1 MAMWLTAVVVAA
13 YGEAVAAYDCL
24 VAYGV
29 HVTADSS
36 PLSSLLVVAALR
48 AFNRENLGRRK
59 KRAWEGHS
67 HPFYKV
73 DLMDKSWIDLCD
85 SKSAEYV
92 SGVNSFL
99 EFAFRDKS
107 SDSQIVCPWYKN
119 WTYHG
124 EPYVCQ
130 RRGDTS
136 HSGNEN
142 VRDDMVGMLHEAMG
156 IPNVHRNIDNDSQ
169 SSPENIEQNVDDA
182 TKRFFELLKDAESEL
197 YPGCVKF
204 TKLSFI
210 VRLLLLKVT
219 NGWTDTSIDMLLQ
232 LLKEVFPEAKI
243 PTSFYEA
250 QKLNDDL
257 GFTCET
263 IDACPNNS
271 SEMKWHAKERVDDGV
286 FRHPA
291 DSLAWKQFDV
301 KWPEFASDSRN
312 VRLGLASDGFNPFRT
327 MNIAHSTWPVVIVVY
342 NLPPWLCMTQSSF
355 ILSILVD
362 GPKSPGNKIDV
373 YMQPLI
379 DDLKELWSTGVPTYD
394 ASTNE
399 MFELR
404 ATLLWTISDFPA
416 YAMLSGW
423 STKGELRRDKV
434 SFNGKIELDS
444 KPSTL
449 SGVDS
454 LRQLDSYDI
463 LTEYKKEDLKKRRRD
478 DYERQSSRIPKEH
491 NWKKKSIFF
500 ELEYWQHNLGRH
512 NIDVMH
518 TERNNFDNLLFTCMS
533 TPGKTKDN
541 LNARR
546 DLKDMGVRG
555 PLHPQESSGS
565 TKIILQPGSFA
576 MSRKDKE
583 IFCKVLKNLKVPDGY
598 ASNISRRVNLN
609 DRSIWGLKSHD
620 CHIFMQ
626 QLLPIAIRRVLPKN
640 IVQVV
645 IELSNFF
652 RQLCSK
658 VNTRAQLEDIQE
670 RIALTLCNLERI
682 FPPSFFDIME
692 HLPIHLVEE
701 ALICGAVHFRW
712 MYPIER
718 MHMSLLA
725 GQYPRAGRN
734 HIQRIHNETFH
745 EWFKNHIRDLQRN
758 STTQISDVVKKLAC
772 GPDKWARSFN
782 VCIVN
787 GFRFRTKSYEESKA
801 TQNSGVML
809 RASTLSFASAR
820 DRTPH
825 EGQVIY
831 YGVLTHI
838 IKVRYTND
846 LQYTLFKCDWIDNER
861 GKMEDE
867 FKFTLVNFSRLMY
880 GGNNIRDEPFIL
892 SSQAE
897 QCWYVADPIDS
908 NWNVVMRMS
917 LRDNFDIYSRFHD
930 TDGYF
935 PQPLDDRPIAR
946 EQDAT
951 WVRQGVEAI
960 AVDTMLNL
968 NETERQMNENE
979 DA

>member
-1 MAMWLTAVVVAA
+1 
-13 YGEAVAAYDCL
+13 
-24 VAYGV
+24 
-29 HVTADSS
+29 
-36 PLSSLLVVAALR
+36 
-48 AFNRENLGRRK
+48 
-59 KRAWEGHS
+59 
-67 HPFYKV
+67 
-73 DLMDKSWIDLCD
+73 
-85 SKSAEYV
+85 
-92 SGVNSFL
+92 
-99 EFAFRDKS
+99 
-107 SDSQIVCPWYKN
+107 
-119 WTYHG
+119 
-124 EPYVCQ
+124 
-130 RRGDTS
+130 
-136 HSGNEN
+136 
-142 VRDDMVGMLHEAMG
+142 MVGMLHEAMG

-263 IDACPNNS
+263 IDACPNNCMLFRGNDKGLTS
-271 SEMKWHAKERVDDGV
+271 CEICGATRYKEGGNKIAAQQMRYFPLKPRLKKLFMSSKTASEMKWHAKERVDDGV

-423 STKGELRRDKV
+423 STKGEFACPCCANATKSTWLKHGRKFSYAYHRRFLPIGHRLRRDKV

-692 HLPIHLVEE
+692 HLPIHLAEE